1 MIIQEEFFTMRDGVR
16 LYTRIVLP
24 SEQGKFP
31 IVFIRNPYDEPRNGE
46 PYPLENYENDL
57 FLKNGYAIVHQHV
70 RGSGDSEGE
79 MRPYR
84 EREDGLDTLEI
95 IRSKPFYNG
104 EIYVTWLPYIFAILA
119 QIPMM

>member
-16 LYTRIVLP
+16 LYTRMVLP
-24 SEQGKFP
+24 YENGKFP
-31 IVFIRNPYDEPRNGE
+31 IVFFRDPYDAPLNGE
-46 PYPLENYENDL
+46 PCPPEKYENNL
-57 FLKNGYAIVHQHV
+57 FLQNGYAIVYQHV

-104 EIYVTWLPYIFAILA
+104 EI
-119 QIPMM
+119 